1 MTHTKSAA
9 KRLRQGIRRNAANRT
24 AKSSVRTAMKR
35 VDEAVAKG
43 DKAALAGAVSAAFQR
58 IDKAAR
64 IHAIHANTAARRKS
78 LVSRKAAALK

>member
-9 KRLRQGIRRNAANRT
+9 KRMRQGVRRNAANRT

-35 VDEAVAKG
+35 VEDAVAKG
-43 DKAALAGAVSAAFQR
+43 DKAALASAVAAAFQR

-64 IHAIHANTAARRKS
+64 IHAIHANTASRRKS
-78 LVSRKAAALK
+78 LVSRKAGTVK